1 MLYRSLVK
9 INIYNLPN
17 PTMIAKLSMTLP
29 IQNPG
34 YKDDVNKFLV
44 NLNMEFKLRLY
55 MQLMV

>member
-1 MLYRSLVK
+1 M
-9 INIYNLPN
+9 
-17 PTMIAKLSMTLP
+17 TAKLSMTLP